1 MIDHVK
7 ALSRRLVEVQE
18 AERRH
23 LAREL
28 HDEIGQLMTGLG
40 LLLEPKADLSPE
52 EVRATFEQ
60 MRVIID
66 ELLERIRG
74 LSFDLR
80 PTALDELGL
89 VPALLALFERFT
101 GQTEILI
108 DFKHQGMARRFQPE
122 VETAT
127 YRIVQEAL
135 TNVARHARVA
145 GAVVRIGAT
154 SDGLLSPRLSVQI
167 EDRGRGFDPE
177 TVLRARQTGGLVGMQ
192 ERLMLLGG
200 HLTIESRP
208 GSGTQIIAEIP
219 LHSG

>member
-1 MIDHVK
+1 MIEHVK
-7 ALSRRLVEVQE
+7 ALSRRLVEIQE

-28 HDEIGQLMTGLG
+28 HDEIGQLLTGLG
-40 LLLEPKADLSPE
+40 LLLEPEADLSPE
-52 EVRATFEQ
+52 AAKTTFEQ
-60 MRVIID
+60 MRVIIG

-89 VPALLALFERFT
+89 VPALLALFERYT

-122 VETAT
+122 VETAA

-145 GAVVRIGAT
+145 EATVRIWAT
-154 SDGLLSPRLSVQI
+154 SDGIRSPRLSVQI
-167 EDRGRGFDPE
+167 EDRGRGFDAE
-177 TVLRARQTGGLVGMQ
+177 TVLRAPKSGGLVGMQ

-200 HLTIESRP
+200 HLTVESRP
-208 GSGTQIIAEIP
+208 GGGTQIIAEIP
-219 LHSG
+219 LNGG